1 MAEAKRIEKNEL
13 CLGFLVYGALPLFCG
28 LMALLIVVMQFVN
41 SRVVFPEEGLPL
53 YRQLSLFHAAFQKPH
68 PTENEAFSMDLLTG
82 EDLPTEMLSVLPSL
96 PEGVFPIVTT
106 TISQGNGLIN
116 ATEYSADTSVSAAAP
131 PAQGASDA
139 PLVLVYHT
147 HATESFYEPE
157 TSPISQLVL
166 GQEKGVYGYYEE
178 GLSPRS
184 EDTEKNMVAVGRA
197 FCDRLSELGIA
208 AVHCETLHDLD
219 YSKAYG
225 NSLKSVNEYLEK
237 YPSIRYIIDLHRDS
251 LVRENGTKLKPTC
264 VIDGENV
271 AQVMLVVGAGSEEV
285 SQKNWRE
292 NLAMSARWQTYF
304 NEVDPTF
311 ARPVYLRYGRFNQH
325 VGSAAMLLEVGSC
338 GNTLEEAI
346 RAAQYAATALGRM
359 IEKAA

>member
-1 MAEAKRIEKNEL
+1 M
-13 CLGFLVYGALPLFCG
+13 GA
-28 LMALLIVVMQFVN
+28 LIVVMQFVGM
-41 SRVVFPEEGLPL
+41 RAVFPDESLPL
-53 YRQLSLFHAAFQKPH
+53 HRSYALISAAFADAK
-68 PTENEAFSMDLLTG
+68 TEETEEFSVDLLTG
-82 EDLPTEMLSVLPSL
+82 EDLPTQMLSVLPSL
-96 PEGVFPIVTT
+96 PEGIFPIVTT
-106 TISQGNGLIN
+106 TISLGSGFIN
-116 ATEYSADTSVSAAAP
+116 ATDYNADTSVSAGALPAP
-131 PAQGASDA
+131 AEEDG

-157 TSPISQLVL
+157 TSPVSSIVL
-166 GQEKGVYGYYEE
+166 GQETGVFGYYEE

-184 EDTEKNMVAVGRA
+184 TDVEKNMVAVGRA
-197 FCDRLSELGIA
+197 FCEELERQGIS

-225 NSLKSVNEYLEK
+225 NSLKSIESYLKE

-251 LVRENGTKLKPTC
+251 LVRDNGTKLKPTC

-292 NLAMSARWQTYF
+292 NLANSSRWQSYF
-304 NEVDPTF
+304 LEIAPDF

-325 VGSAAMLLEVGSC
+325 VSAAAMLLEIGSC
-338 GNTLEEAI
+338 GNTLDESC
-346 RAAQYAATALGRM
+346 RAAKYAAQALADM
-359 IEKAA
+359 ISDAE